1 MLFVKVAGQSG
12 QELLLRLA
20 IEGTQVSS
28 IGMIRTPVKLIKLRP
43 VAQLAERRSPKPQVG
58 GSIPSWPAR
67 SGTSDGNKN

>member
-1 MLFVKVAGQSG
+1 MKVAGQSG

-20 IEGTQVSS
+20 IEGTQVSG

-58 GSIPSWPAR
+58 GSIPSWPA
-67 SGTSDGNKN
+67 SFWEPSN